1 MCEGD
6 GVGCCVP
13 KKPFEIYNVTLF
25 LLHFILEKL
34 FCINPMLA
42 CHQFRYTKSVQLIPC
57 QNKISLL
64 HKLCENLL
72 YDYKHVATQQQYGSD
87 LSVIEFVREI
97 CTDSRSCVP
106 YMKEHAIRYPN
117 TDS

>member
-1 MCEGD
+1 MQCNT
-6 GVGCCVP
+6 
-13 KKPFEIYNVTLF
+13 PFVTFHIGRTF
-25 LLHFILEKL
+25 LHRS
-34 FCINPMLA
+34 CA
-42 CHQFRYTKSVQLIPC
+42 RCHQFRYTKSVQLIPC

-72 YDYKHVATQQQYGSD
+72 YDYKHVATEQQYGSD

-106 YMKEHAIRYPN
+106 YLKEHAIRQQN
-117 TDS
+117 TNS